1 MNASGGAAS
10 IVSFLKATNNPQ
22 IVSAISTSQFSSLGF
37 TTTSAVATI
46 PAVNLPKA
54 FVCNFFF
61 FSLFFEIILI

>member
-1 MNASGGAAS
+1 VNASGGAAS

-22 IVSAISTSQFSSLGF
+22 IVSAISTSQLSSLGF

-54 FVCNFFF
+54 FVCYFFF
-61 FSLFFEIILI
+61 FFFIF